1 MRDEQMKLVVD
12 SLNELSESYADLI
25 QSVRGTAEEM
35 KQAKKLWREGNKS
48 RLMKLGLTLIFFPE
62 PTPISETV
70 GAFLLAAGA
79 VKKGVEHNT
88 LYADDVY
95 KTFRNTFKEVQRI
108 KHQI

>member
-12 SLNELSESYADLI
+12 SLNELSESYVDLI

-35 KQAKKLWREGNKS
+35 KKAKKLWREGNKS

>member
-1 MRDEQMKLVVD
+1 MDNDKMKLMTD
-12 SLNELSESYADLI
+12 SLSELSESYVDLI
-25 QSVRGTAEEM
+25 QAVKGTAEEM
-35 KQAKKLWREGNKS
+35 KNARKLWREGNKS
-48 RLMKLGLTLIFFPE
+48 KLMKLGLTLIFFPE

-95 KTFRNTFKEVQRI
+95 KTFRNTLKEVQRI